1 MKYPPKK
8 VICDRCLKTRNTN
21 GFISK
26 KRCRYITIHMKSATF
41 WLEDIKQSKNGGILS
56 EGWDNKCIEFTQT
69 EIRQPVF
76 RYHPKTNCYAIKKKP
91 PTIFTESIYIRY
103 TSTTATRL
111 ASLPKHQVYVY

>member
-1 MKYPPKK
+1 MKYPPKKK

-56 EGWDNKCIEFTQT
+56 EGWDNK
-69 EIRQPVF
+69 VF
-76 RYHPKTNCYAIKKKP
+76 RYHPKTNCYAIKKNP
-91 PTIFTESIYIRY
+91 HNIHRIY
-103 TSTTATRL
+103 L
-111 ASLPKHQVYVY
+111 H

>member
-1 MKYPPKK
+1 MKYPPQKKK

-69 EIRQPVF
+69 EIR
-76 RYHPKTNCYAIKKKP
+76 
-91 PTIFTESIYIRY
+91 
-103 TSTTATRL
+103 
-111 ASLPKHQVYVY
+111 